1 MIAMLFYLLCGF
13 AVIHVI
19 YERIVQPSIRLHYR
33 NRLFAI
39 RDEVRNQIIE
49 GLNEHDA
56 KVANVVHHGLN
67 NTINRLHLLTLGNK
81 IRAQKRFEEDEQMRQ
96 RVEEN
101 VSLIVKCDNEIILNA
116 LNKTVEI
123 ADKVLLFNNLMFFIY
138 TLPLVLLFWMSSG
151 VLTVCK
157 KFFKLYKKRLVSK
170 EFEKSIIFMN
180 DRFVDRA
187 VVSS

>member
-101 VSLIVKCDNEIILNA
+101 VSLIVKCDNKIILNA
-116 LNKTVEI
+116 LNKT
-123 ADKVLLFNNLMFFIY
+123 
-138 TLPLVLLFWMSSG
+138 
-151 VLTVCK
+151 
-157 KFFKLYKKRLVSK
+157 
-170 EFEKSIIFMN
+170 
-180 DRFVDRA
+180 
-187 VVSS
+187 

>member
-1 MIAMLFYLLCGF
+1 
-13 AVIHVI
+13 
-19 YERIVQPSIRLHYR
+19 
-33 NRLFAI
+33 
-39 RDEVRNQIIE
+39 
-49 GLNEHDA
+49 
-56 KVANVVHHGLN
+56 
-67 NTINRLHLLTLGNK
+67 
-81 IRAQKRFEEDEQMRQ
+81 MRQ

-123 ADKVLLFNNLMFFIY
+123 ADRVLLFNNLMFFIY